1 MVVGLF
7 QCRRPWRLPVPHQ
20 TTARQL
26 VFLFFCGHNL
36 VSEQRTYSSALDS
49 GPGRG
54 CVCLGCCG
62 FMQMLVISVC
72 DWISLLRLPQIT
84 TDLWWLTATESYPL
98 TVLEVSPKSRGRLGH
113 DPPKALKANPSLPF
127 LSSGS
132 RRPRAHPIAASVFTQ
147 PLSLCLSLNRLLLSL
162 KDNSHP

>member
-1 MVVGLF
+1 MVVGSF
-7 QCRRPWRLPVPHQ
+7 QCRRPPRLPVPRR
-20 TTARQL
+20 TTAHQL
-26 VFLFFCGHNL
+26 VFLSFCGHNL

-113 DPPKALKANPSLPF
+113 DPPEGTQGKSVLAFPFQWLQASPGSSHRCLGLHTASFPVSESKSPSPF
-127 LSSGS
+127 S
-132 RRPRAHPIAASVFTQ
+132 
-147 PLSLCLSLNRLLLSL
+147 
-162 KDNSHP
+162 